1 MQGEKNSL
9 KATSVSKG
17 GGKKKQTQQ
26 NKTTNHKKPKKKP
39 RHKPS
44 NQSIEKI
51 ANCFSGI
58 VQNPKGKDGKN
69 HNLGLKSP
77 QCQYCRHSLH
87 ILDRNA
93 VELLHFQGN

>member
-1 MQGEKNSL
+1 MQGKKNSL
-9 KATSVSKG
+9 KATRVSKG
-17 GGKKKQTQQ
+17 GKKKTNPTKQ
-26 NKTTNHKKPKKKP
+26 NNKPQKNKKKP
-39 RHKPS
+39 HHKPS

-77 QCQYCRHSLH
+77 QCQYCCHSLH